1 MDMKYK
7 YLIVLLFSIPL
18 TILGQGISL
27 NVSQDARLALIGD
40 ERGNNPFTANVNVAA
55 EFRGWQ
61 KNNFY
66 FVKRIELEYADLKGG
81 GLYRMTANYGMT
93 FNKWVKDVDFT
104 VTVGGGMLSRHGL
117 GGLHTQANLQTTWYF
132 TEGVGLFLDSEFVQR
147 IDLPNKF
154 VGYSGKVGIKIIL
167 R

>member
-1 MDMKYK
+1 MRYK

-27 NVSQDARLALIGD
+27 NVSQDARLALVGD
-40 ERGNNPFTANVNVAA
+40 ERGNGAFTTNVNVAA

-61 KNNFY
+61 KGNSY
-66 FVKRIELEYADLKGG
+66 FLMRPEIEYADLKGG
-81 GLYRMTANYGMT
+81 ELYRMTANFGYT
-93 FNKWVKDVDFT
+93 FNKWIKDVDFT
-104 VTVGGGMLSRHGL
+104 VTLGGGMLSRYEL

-132 TEGVGLFLDSEFVQR
+132 TKGIGLFLDSEFVQR

-154 VGYSGKVGIKIIL
+154 VGYSGKIGIKIIL